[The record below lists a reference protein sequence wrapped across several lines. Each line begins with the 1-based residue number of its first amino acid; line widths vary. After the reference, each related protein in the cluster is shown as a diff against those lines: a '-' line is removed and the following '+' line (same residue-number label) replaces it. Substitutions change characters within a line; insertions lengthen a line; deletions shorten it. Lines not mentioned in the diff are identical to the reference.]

1 MAPTLNR
8 ILAVIDPTRR
18 QQWALRK
25 AVMIAQGRKG
35 IEVTAYLAAFS
46 SADAGDANELREV
59 ELHRQKLWLNELLA
73 EHADSG
79 VAITPIVEWQK
90 DWAEAAIAAA
100 LESQADIVVKNASG
114 KPKSLGSTDRQM
126 IRGVRNA
133 VMLINREPK
142 AQLGTLLVALD
153 FNASDEAHQRLNDD
167 LLEIARRVRGVQ
179 AQAELHVVNA
189 FPDSEF
195 AVRPMDLAKKVGV
208 ERGRAH
214 SKLGKPAEVIAETAN
229 TIGAE
234 LVMIGTVGRS
244 GLSGLYIGNT
254 AEKIL
259 GELDCDVL
267 ILGTPS

>member
-1 MAPTLNR
+1 MPEG
-8 ILAVIDPTRR
+8 R
-18 QQWALRK
+18 Q
-25 AVMIAQGRKG
+25 G
-35 IEVTAYLAAFS
+35 IEVIAYLAASS
-46 SADAGDANELREV
+46 SAEAHDANELREV

-73 EHADSG
+73 EFRDNG
-79 VAITPIVEWQK
+79 VTITPVVEWHK
-90 DWAEAAIAAA
+90 DWAEAVIAAA
-100 LESQADIVVKNASG
+100 VESHADIVLKHASG
-114 KPKSLGSTDRQM
+114 KARSLGSSDRQM

-133 VMLINREPK
+133 VMLVNREPK
-142 AQLGTLLVALD
+142 ALLGTLLVALD
-153 FNASDEAHQRLNDD
+153 FNARDEAHQRLNND
-167 LLEIARRVRGVQ
+167 LLELANRIRGVQ

-189 FPDSEF
+189 FPDSEL
-195 AVRPMDLAKKVGV
+195 AVRPIDLARKVGV
-208 ERGRAH
+208 ERVRAH

-267 ILGTPS
+267 ILGTRPEL